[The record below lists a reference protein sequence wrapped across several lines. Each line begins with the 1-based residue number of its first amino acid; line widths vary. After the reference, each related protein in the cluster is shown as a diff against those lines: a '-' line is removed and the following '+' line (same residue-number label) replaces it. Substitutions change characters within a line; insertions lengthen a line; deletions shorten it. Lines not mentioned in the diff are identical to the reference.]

1 MGGKG
6 GKMRKKGN
14 YVGEKVWSG
23 ALLGAVNGLFGGG
36 GGMVAVP
43 LLERSLPARAAHAT
57 AIAAV
62 LPATALSGA
71 VYLFTG
77 RTPVRFLIPSALGV
91 MLGGYFGAK
100 LLPRLPVRA
109 ANVLFGLL
117 MLAAG
122 IGMVF

>member
-1 MGGKG
+1 
-6 GKMRKKGN
+6 MRKRYDLRRN
-14 YVGEKVWSG
+14 VWSG

-43 LLERSLPARAAHAT
+43 LLERTLPTRAAHAT

-77 RTPVRFLIPSALGV
+77 RIPLVRLIPSALGV
-91 MLGGYFGAK
+91 MLGGYLGAK
-100 LLPRLPVRA
+100 LLPLLPVRA
-109 ANVLFGLL
+109 ADVLFGIL
-117 MLAAG
+117 MLIAG
-122 IGMVF
+122 VFMVL